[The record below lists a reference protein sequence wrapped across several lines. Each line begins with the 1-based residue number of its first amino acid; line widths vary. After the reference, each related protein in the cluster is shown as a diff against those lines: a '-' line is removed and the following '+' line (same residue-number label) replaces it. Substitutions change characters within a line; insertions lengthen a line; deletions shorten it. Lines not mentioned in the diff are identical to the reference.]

1 MALKVKPVGLYLGS
15 FGPRVSYDKGDQP
28 SDEETRPGH
37 ILEGHVL
44 AEDTTRHAST
54 EAAC

>member
-1 MALKVKPVGLYLGS
+1 MALKVKPVGIYLGS
-15 FGPRVSYDKGDQP
+15 IGHRVSYDKGDQP
-28 SDEETRPGH
+28 RVGETRPGH
-37 ILEGHVL
+37 MEGHVL